1 MFNLKSAIWL
11 CVFVLTSV
19 SQIASAQSYYPN
31 NSYPVYNGYNNSG
44 YNGYNNP
51 GYGGY
56 NNSGYNGYNNPGYA
70 GNNNSGYSGSGN
82 SGYGGY
88 NSYNNAPQSS
98 YNYPQQNYNPYY
110 NQQQPAYGYAQPAY
124 PQNYYSMPRYNNGY
138 RNNSNGFN
146 RMFKGNKFGGGR
158 NFGEELWPGRGSI
171 YEDALPVHGPWDRNW
186 GKAPWNRDYE
196 NLWEPEGGPDKWFD
210 FGDPKEG
217 LANAWEDML
226 YTPNALGTMPG
237 GWKAPSVSVP
247 NPIDVGDEFKN
258 AARDMPDEMQNFS
271 EGFTYGDDGY
281 NDNPN
286 KGQFG
291 AGNNKKK
298 GINIAPKVR

>member
-1 MFNLKSAIWL
+1 MYNLKSALWL
-11 CVFVLTSV
+11 CLFGLTSV
-19 SQIASAQSYYPN
+19 SQIASAQSYYPGN
-31 NSYPVYNGYNNSG
+31 NNYPAYDGYNNSG
-44 YNGYNNP
+44 YNQYNP
-51 GYGGY
+51 SYGGY
-56 NNSGYNGYNNPGYA
+56 
-70 GNNNSGYSGSGN
+70 GN
-82 SGYGGY
+82 SGYGAYDGY
-88 NSYNNAPQSS
+88 NNYTQPNYNNF
-98 YNYPQQNYNPYY
+98 PQQNYNPYY

-124 PQNYYSMPRYNNGY
+124 PQNYYYPTQRYNNG
-138 RNNSNGFN
+138 NGFN
-146 RMFKGNKFGGGR
+146 RMFKGNNFGGGR
-158 NFGEELWPGRGSI
+158 NFGEEFWPGRGSI
-171 YEDALPVHGPWDRNW
+171 YEDALPMHGPWDRNW

-210 FGDPKEG
+210 FADPKEG

-237 GWKAPSVSVP
+237 GWKAPSISVP

-258 AARDMPDEMQNFS
+258 AAKDMPDEMQNFS

-291 AGNNKKK
+291 AGSNKKK
-298 GINIAPKVR
+298 GINIAPKTR